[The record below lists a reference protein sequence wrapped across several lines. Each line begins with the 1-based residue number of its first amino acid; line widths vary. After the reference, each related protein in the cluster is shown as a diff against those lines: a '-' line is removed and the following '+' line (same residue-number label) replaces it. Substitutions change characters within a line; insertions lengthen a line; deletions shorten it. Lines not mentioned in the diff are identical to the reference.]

1 MNKLLL
7 FACLFVVLAG
17 CSKQPVIAN
26 LNPHLGEQPV
36 GIYSRG
42 LSAAIKGQD
51 ARKSAEVVIF
61 MNDQPATRLANVS
74 APLDLISGKLAAGLL
89 SQGLV
94 IDPSSPVHL
103 KFTIDELLVRVSH
116 EKVLYSAVAKTHIVL
131 TVENRGTVFTKVF
144 KREANK
150 DSATRPDLPDLEG
163 MLNTQLSDIIQL
175 IIQDEEIRRL
185 ISRK

>member
-1 MNKLLL
+1 MNKVFL
-7 FACLFVVLAG
+7 FACLFVLFG
-17 CSKQPVIAN
+17 CAKQPVIAN
-26 LNPHLGEQPV
+26 LNPRLGEQPV
-36 GIYSRG
+36 GIYSGG

-61 MNDQPATRLANVS
+61 KNDQPATRLANVS
-74 APLDLISGKLAAGLL
+74 APLDIISGKLAAGLRD
-89 SQGLV
+89 QGLV
-94 IDPSSPVHL
+94 IDPSSPVQL
-103 KFTIDELLVRVSH
+103 KVTIDELLVSVSH
-116 EKVLYSAVAKTHIVL
+116 EKLLYSAVAKTHIIL

-175 IIQDEEIRRL
+175 VIQDEEIRRL
-185 ISRK
+185 IRRK